1 MQIICVKNNLQSDT
15 YNKLLGEI
23 MMAWVTM
30 GRVVCVCSNGTLYR
44 CRRFQKQD
52 FLLDHIRVLNEKYQG
67 FDLECVRVC

>member
-1 MQIICVKNNLQSDT
+1 MQIVCVKHNLQSDT

-30 GRVVCVCSNGTLYR
+30 GRVVSVCSNGTLYR
-44 CRRFQKQD
+44 CRQFQKQD